1 MNKEMELD
9 GLGIACAVSFALEDD
24 YTRMSSVS
32 TSSSHVTS
40 FSDESTT
47 GTGQYSQNE
56 ESIGASLYGH
66 SEESAGAGAYGHEK
80 DQCQVYPSHS
90 QVVDVLLHN
99 SSPSSSSDHVIYNF
113 SSSSSNHSEHSQYYS
128 ISPEHH
134 HDQHF
139 HDQASWFPVYPPQ
152 TEPSHEVPTHFQVSV
167 AITNKYYLN
176 IYP

>member
-66 SEESAGAGAYGHEK
+66 SEESAGAYGHEK
-80 DQCQVYPSHS
+80 DQCQVYPTHS

-139 HDQASWFPVYPPQ
+139 HDQASASWFPVYPPQ

-167 AITNKYYLN
+167 ATTNKYYLD